1 MLFNLSRIVLLIGV
15 SLLIVFKIRSSKIVR
30 KKGVTFLSVILCLG
44 LIFISG
50 IYPIENLF
58 MHFQSAESVF
68 HYAYFGEI
76 EDVLDGKA
84 SCIVIYSDH
93 NQGNGHYIIPK
104 TEEGYEIPNSF
115 TAKKISDKFD
125 RNGSFEVYQVKGTQ
139 DYYVVGS
146 VLSNASSFNIT
157 DSRGQNVPAIV
168 TEMGDTGTKT
178 VLLYAYVENFT
189 NDYVLYI
196 NGIKTTVTG

>member
-1 MLFNLSRIVLLIGV
+1 MLFNLSRIVLWIVV

-30 KKGVTFLSVILCLG
+30 KKGIAFLSVILCFV
-44 LIFISG
+44 LISISWM
-50 IYPIENLF
+50 YPIENF
-58 MHFQSAESVF
+58 FVRFQSAEDVF

-115 TAKKISDKFD
+115 TAKKISDEFD
-125 RNGSFEVYQVKGTQ
+125 RNGSFEVYQVAGTQ
-139 DYYVVGS
+139 DYYVVGT

-157 DSRGQNVPAIV
+157 DSRGQNVSAIV
-168 TEMGDTGTKT
+168 TDMGGTGTKT
-178 VLLYAYVENFT
+178 ILLYAYVENFAS
-189 NDYVLYI
+189 DYVLYM
-196 NGIKTTVTG
+196 NGIKTAITK